1 MVFPPNVETDLDN
14 YFFNYLDGLGMLL
27 TVVHCYRIVVIE
39 FLVANMTVVAIH
51 SLEVRSD
58 IALPLGFVLAVVVH
72 LPQASHTGPLPLPR
86 GACLWGGRRGGDPC
100 HVLTMNPPPGWGDLQ
115 IERHINIT
123 LAQGVHSGS

>member
-39 FLVANMTVVAIH
+39 FLVANMTLVAIH

-58 IALPLGFVLAVVVH
+58 IAFPLGFVLADVADEEVWQLDGFLHIPIQPIGV
-72 LPQASHTGPLPLPR
+72 LAKNPSWCRFWDSQAKT
-86 GACLWGGRRGGDPC
+86 
-100 HVLTMNPPPGWGDLQ
+100 DLENRVNKDKMKCG
-115 IERHINIT
+115 I
-123 LAQGVHSGS
+123 